1 MSSTII
7 IVDEEEELR
16 ENLQDLLEFKGYDV
30 VTYTSGEEILDHFES
45 VKADLVLLDFQ
56 LPGLNGIDVLIQIKE
71 KMPSLPVALVTAS
84 SQPQTLEQASRY
96 GVDRIVMKPYSCQE
110 ILQAVN
116 ELLQSPIAV

>member
-96 GVDRIVMKPYSCQE
+96 GVDRIVMKPYSSQE
-110 ILQAVN
+110 ILHAVN